1 MVKRGFDFTV
11 ALLGLILLAPVFA
24 VIAVLVRLDS
34 AGPVFFK
41 GARVGQDGR
50 VFHILKFRSMVVD
63 APQKGA
69 AITCRDD
76 PRVTRIGSIL
86 RANKLDELPS
96 LVNVVMGDMSLVGP
110 RPEVPVWVDRYT
122 PRQLSV
128 LTVKPGITGLA
139 QIKYR
144 DEETLLNNRNL
155 ETEYLQIMNDK
166 LDIDLDYLETR
177 SFLSDLRILFET
189 AAVLVGRPEAFLDS
203 SPAPMSESV
212 RASHR

>member
-1 MVKRGFDFTV
+1 MVKRSFDLAV

-24 VIAVLVRLDS
+24 VIAVLIKLDS
-34 AGPVFFK
+34 AGPAFFM
-41 GARVGQDGR
+41 GERVGQDGR
-50 VFHILKFRSMVVD
+50 IFHILKFRSMVVD

-76 PRVTRIGSIL
+76 PRVTRMGRIL
-86 RANKLDELPS
+86 RAHKLDELPS
-96 LVNVVMGDMSLVGP
+96 LVNVVIGDMSLVGP
-110 RPEVPVWVDRYT
+110 RPEVPVWVERYT
-122 PRQLSV
+122 PRQMSV

-144 DEETLLNNRNL
+144 DEETLLNNRTL

-166 LDIDLDYLETR
+166 LDIDLGYLETR

-189 AAVLVGRPEAFLDS
+189 VAVLVGRPQAVHDG
-203 SPAPMSESV
+203 SPVPISKSV